1 MNYPGS
7 GASCMATMNK
17 RIFLETAV
25 KAAKLA
31 GRYLIDN
38 LGKISQKDI
47 DLKQTSDFVTRVDRE
62 SEEII
67 LDTIKKVFP
76 DHMFLTEESVHDIG
90 TEHYRWIIDPLDGT
104 TNFIHQFPVFSVSI
118 ALEYRKE
125 INLGVI
131 YEPLRDEL
139 FTAEKGKG
147 SFCNK
152 RRIKV
157 SNISSFRNCLVAT
170 GFPFRSK
177 GMIDPYLKLFKNVF
191 LKISDLRRAGS
202 AALDL
207 ANLAC
212 GRCDAFFEI
221 CLSPWDIAAGAV
233 MIREAGGVV
242 TDFNGGHDFLQ
253 SGNIVAGN
261 PIIHKKLLQEVKKVF
276 RGILSV

>member
-1 MNYPGS
+1 
-7 GASCMATMNK
+7 MNK

-25 KAAKLA
+25 KAARLS
-31 GRYLIDN
+31 GGYVLDN
-38 LGKISQKDI
+38 LGRISKKDI

-67 LDTIKKVFP
+67 LNTIKKVFP

-104 TNFIHQFPVFSVSI
+104 TNFIHQFPVFSLSI

-125 INLGVI
+125 IILGVI

-139 FTAEKGKG
+139 YTAEKGRG
-147 SFCNK
+147 AFCNK
-152 RRIKV
+152 RRIKI
-157 SNISSFRNCLVAT
+157 SNISSFSDCLVAT
-170 GFPFRSK
+170 GFPFRFK

-191 LKISDLRRAGS
+191 LKASDLRRAGS

-221 CLSPWDIAAGAV
+221 GLSPWDIAAGAAL
-233 MIREAGGVV
+233 IKEAGGLI
-242 TDFNGGHDFLQ
+242 TDFNGGPDFMQ

-261 PIIHKKLLQEVKKVF
+261 PIIHNKLLQEVKKVF
-276 RGILSV
+276 RGIIKV

>member
-1 MNYPGS
+1 
-7 GASCMATMNK
+7 MNK
-17 RIFLETAV
+17 KIFLETAV
-25 KAAKLA
+25 NAAKLA
-31 GRYLIDN
+31 GGYLRDN

-67 LDTIKKVFP
+67 LDTVKKVFP
-76 DHMFLTEESVHDIG
+76 DHAFLTEESVHDIG

-104 TNFIHQFPVFSVSI
+104 TNFIHQYPVFSVSI
-118 ALEYRKE
+118 ALEYKKE
-125 INLGVI
+125 IILGVI
-131 YEPLRDEL
+131 YEPLRSEL

-147 SFCNK
+147 AFCNK
-152 RRIKV
+152 QRIRV
-157 SNISSFRNCLVAT
+157 SSISFFRDCLVAT

-177 GMIDPYLKLFKNVF
+177 GMIEPYLKLFQNVF
-191 LKISDLRRAGS
+191 LKVSDLRRAGS

-221 CLSPWDIAAGAV
+221 GLSPWDIAAGAV
-233 MIREAGGVV
+233 LIREAGGIV
-242 TDFNGGHDFLQ
+242 TNFNGGPDFLQ

-261 PIIHKKLLQEVKKVF
+261 PILHKKLLQEVKKVF
-276 RGILSV
+276 RGIIAV